1 MMLMIIRR
9 FLVVL
14 VAFALVG
21 GTAIQLS
28 HSAEYSMAAVG
39 MPCDMTMAAET
50 GGGQAKP
57 VAPCK
62 TMTVDCL
69 TQLGCVADIASRE
82 RFACLGVV
90 AHHTSI
96 DYWAAWSNPAGQVRE
111 PEPIPPKT
119 A

>member
-1 MMLMIIRR
+1 MLKALHR

-21 GTAIQLS
+21 GTATQLAR
-28 HSAEYSMAAVG
+28 SAEYSMADVG
-39 MPCDMTMAAET
+39 MLCDMTMAAKV

-69 TQLGCVADIASRE
+69 TQLGCVADAALPA
-82 RFACLGVV
+82 RFAYLGMV
-90 AHHTSI
+90 ARHTSI
-96 DYWAAWSNPAGQVRE
+96 DYWAAWSNLAGLVRE
-111 PEPIPPKT
+111 PDPIPPRT